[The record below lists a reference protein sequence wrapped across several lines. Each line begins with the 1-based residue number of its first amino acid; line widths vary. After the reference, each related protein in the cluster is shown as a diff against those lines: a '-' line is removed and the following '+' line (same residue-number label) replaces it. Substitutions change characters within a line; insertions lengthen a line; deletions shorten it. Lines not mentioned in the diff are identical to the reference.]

1 MAASNAAEAAGRALR
16 LSPRRASNLER
27 LGNALV
33 MRARIA
39 AALDPGRGD
48 GAAVAA
54 LADSA
59 DAAFGEAL
67 RLAPADGLI
76 LTAQARGQLLLRRPE
91 RALAAAQRIVAL
103 YPAAATGHAL
113 EAAALLSL
121 GRSQE
126 AREALI
132 LARDARWEEG
142 AEPQRWAVE
151 DLLRAFGRA
160 DSAR

>member
-1 MAASNAAEAAGRALR
+1 MAAGRDGEVGL
-16 LSPRRASNLER
+16 LSAARR
-27 LGNALV
+27 
-33 MRARIA
+33 
-39 AALDPGRGD
+39 
-48 GAAVAA
+48 
-54 LADSA
+54 
-59 DAAFGEAL
+59 
-67 RLAPADGLI
+67 
-76 LTAQARGQLLLRRPE
+76 E
-91 RALAAAQRIVAL
+91 RAGPGPAPRTGAAAQRIATL

-132 LARDARWEEG
+132 LARGAHWEDG
-142 AEPQRWAVE
+142 AEPQRRAVE